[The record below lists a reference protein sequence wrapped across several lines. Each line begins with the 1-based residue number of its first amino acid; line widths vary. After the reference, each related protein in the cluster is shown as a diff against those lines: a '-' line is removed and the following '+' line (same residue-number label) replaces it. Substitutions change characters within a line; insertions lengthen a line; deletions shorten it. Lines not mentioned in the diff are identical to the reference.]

1 MRYNLLFFSHNLFQ
15 AFQHIVFLRR
25 AKSLIQIFFTTT
37 CIPLL
42 LLFLPTASASNTLE
56 TSPANKLKTKIPT
69 GQLKFSHLKAADGL
83 SSSNVF
89 AITQDQ
95 QGYLWV
101 ATEDGLNR
109 FDGSKFKTYRHNINN
124 KHSIADNVIRKV
136 FVDSHDTLWVGTQN
150 GLSRYNRE
158 LDNFDNFLHQKD
170 NTQSLYDNIIWDI
183 YQDQNNTLWVSTE
196 TGLQAL
202 KLNANDFNF
211 TRIAITGKNN
221 ELREIKSIYH
231 DKANNNYWLGTYD
244 NGIHIVNNDINNA
257 SPIKDDATYS
267 GVLHGDNSLGL
278 DISAKA
284 LFDIKEI
291 KKKLWLATENGVY
304 VISKDDNNNYA
315 LYKHY
320 TNENGLLSE
329 HIRAIEQYDNNN
341 VWVATDQ
348 GLNIVNLI
356 THNITSQQ
364 NSSDPASLSE
374 NWLMDVFKDKNNT
387 MWLASYGGGL
397 NKYSPLTAKFHHELA
412 FDNTSYRVE
421 SFTELSNG
429 DIYFSTEQQG
439 VFSFINNEI
448 KKVNID
454 VLESIRYIFSYQN
467 NLVLYTG
474 NGSLYTYSLLTQ
486 TVDLHSEWKKISF
499 YSVENPAE
507 IINDTLW
514 FVNANGVL
522 SSYKLTNRKLTQHS
536 NPSIDNAN
544 TIKVG
549 ENQGI
554 WLVSS
559 DNKIHLFNLST
570 NEFDKNI
577 IQIPSGFSTNQTVS
591 LALSDNYIWLGS
603 ESQGLLVINKATSD
617 YYLINESNG
626 LINNHV
632 ASILIDGND
641 GWIATNKGVSFIDL
655 TTKHP
660 LHFDIDFSLNNPEF
674 IKYSELRATSGKF
687 FLGSPK
693 GFYYFYPQELL
704 QIEQIISKPLLS
716 NLYIANKTIPI
727 KSNKDGKPNTL
738 LPQLRIKSDK
748 DAYYLDKH
756 INSLEKITLNHN
768 HSPIGFEFV
777 SPNANLPS
785 QLRYKYRLEGLETE
799 WIASNPNNNR
809 ATYTNLAPGLYT
821 FIVEAFDFHGASEPA
836 QTSIILE
843 VLPPWWLTNTAILLY
858 ILASIL
864 FISFLFQ
871 QFNNRRIYHLQVK
884 QNEERLKLSL
894 WGSGDEMWDWNIATG
909 KIFRSNIWGMLD
921 FPQDGKRNEFEQV
934 ESTGSNSKNTAKNE
948 KEATVSNI
956 HQQDLVRVNASLDAH
971 FAGETEH
978 FEAAYRVKDKSGK
991 WIWILDRGKV
1001 VERDHEDAPKRM
1013 TGTLK
1018 DITQIKEAE
1027 ERLKLF
1033 AKCIENISDAM
1044 VIYNHDF
1051 SLVDANKAYTRITGK
1066 SRESMLGQALTF
1078 GQYSEQFT
1086 QSIKDQLIHKGSW
1099 NGEIESKRD
1108 DGSTYFTDLN
1118 LDVIFDESGSISHY
1132 VGIFS
1137 DITKRKETEIELR
1150 RLANSDT
1157 LTGLPNRSLFQANQT
1172 QMVENKLRH
1181 ALLVF
1186 DLDNFKKINDSLG
1199 HQIGDAILCK
1209 IAQRLLNI
1217 GRKQDT
1223 VYRLG
1228 GDEFSILV
1236 ENTNDIH
1243 TITSIAKEIL
1253 TTIARPFKVRNQE
1266 IVLYSSIGI
1275 VLYPDD
1281 GLSPHELLKNAD
1293 TAMYHAKHS
1302 GGNKYQFFSDS
1313 MNKEA
1318 VQRLDTENLIRLAL
1332 KQDAFTVFYQPK
1344 IAIATGQIAGMEA
1357 LVRCETRTHGFLSPA
1372 KFIPVSEETGQII
1385 EIGEVVLRK
1394 ACLATKKWVDAGL
1407 FTGRVAVNLSA
1418 VQFTQA
1424 NLVSMIAN
1432 ILKESQLPAKYL
1444 ELEITEGTVMNAPQK
1459 AIETM
1464 KQLRAMGIH
1473 LSLDDFGTGYSS
1485 LAYLKKFP
1493 LNTLK
1498 IDKAFVDDIEQSEQ
1512 GRNMVATIVTIAH
1525 NLDMEVV
1532 AEGVESNKQ
1541 LTFLSSLGCEQL
1553 QGYLYSKPL
1562 ATEKFQQYLLSHQI
1576 TKKSTSFSLN

>member
-1 MRYNLLFFSHNLFQ
+1 M
-15 AFQHIVFLRR
+15 FLRR
-25 AKSLIQIFFTTT
+25 AKSLTDILRTMA
-37 CIPLL
+37 CLP
-42 LLFLPTASASNTLE
+42 LLFLLSTANASIPLE
-56 TSPANKLKTKIPT
+56 VSQQAQREAKIPT

-95 QGYLWV
+95 QGYLWI

-124 KHSIADNVIRKV
+124 QHSIADNVIRKV
-136 FVDSHDTLWVGTQN
+136 FVDNNNTLWIGTQN

-158 LDNFDNFLHQKD
+158 LDNFDNFVHQPD
-170 NTQSLYDNIIWDI
+170 NNQSLHDNIIWDI
-183 YQDQNNTLWVSTE
+183 YQDKNNTLWVSTE
-196 TGLQAL
+196 TGLQSLAL
-202 KLNANDFNF
+202 TSNKLYFN
-211 TRIAITGKNN
+211 RLAITDATNK
-221 ELREIKSIYH
+221 LKEIKSIYH
-231 DKANNNYWLGTYD
+231 DQANDYYWLGTYD
-244 NGIHIVNNDINNA
+244 NGIHIVNNDINKVA
-257 SPIKDDATYS
+257 EIKDNATYS

-278 DISAKA
+278 AISAKA

-291 KKKLWLATENGVY
+291 NKKLWLATENGVY
-304 VISKDDNNNYA
+304 VISKDNNNNYA
-315 LYKHY
+315 LFKHY
-320 TNENGLLSE
+320 TVENGLLSQN
-329 HIRAIEQYDNNN
+329 IRAIEEYDNNN
-341 VWVATDQ
+341 VWIATDQ
-348 GLNIVNLI
+348 GLNLVNRI
-356 THNITSQQ
+356 SHKITSQQ
-364 NSSDPASLSE
+364 NNTDSASLSE
-374 NWLMDVFKDKNNT
+374 NWLMDIFRDKNHT

-439 VFSFINNEI
+439 VFSFIDNEI
-448 KKVNID
+448 KNLN
-454 VLESIRYIFSYQN
+454 LETPNNIRYIFSFQK
-467 NLVLYTG
+467 NLVLYTESG
-474 NGSLYTYSLLTQ
+474 DLYTYSLTNRTLS
-486 TVDLHSEWKKISF
+486 LHSNWRKTSF
-499 YSVENPAE
+499 YSAEKPAE
-507 IINDTLW
+507 IIDDTLW
-514 FVNANGVL
+514 FVNETGTL
-522 SSYKLTNRKLTQHS
+522 SSYNLTNKNLELHP
-536 NPSIDNAN
+536 NPEVINAN
-544 TIKVG
+544 TIKVDI
-549 ENQGI
+549 NQKI
-554 WLVSS
+554 WLISS
-559 DNKIHLFNLST
+559 DNKIHLFNLKT
-570 NEFDKNI
+570 NDFDKEI
-577 IQIPSGFSTNQTVS
+577 IDIPLGFSTSQTVN
-591 LALSDNYIWLGS
+591 LALSDDYVWLGS
-603 ESQGLLVINKATSD
+603 ESQGLLIINKDT
-617 YYLINESNG
+617 YEYHLINESNG
-626 LINNHV
+626 LVNNHI
-632 ASILIDGND
+632 ASILIDNNR

-655 TTKHP
+655 KTKHP
-660 LHFDIDFSLNNPEF
+660 LHFDVDFSLNNPEF
-674 IKYSELRATSGKF
+674 IKYSELKTASGKLL
-687 FLGSPK
+687 LGSPN

-704 QIEQIISKPLLS
+704 QIEQKISKPILS
-716 NLYIANKTIPI
+716 NLYIANKMVPI
-727 KSNKDGKPNTL
+727 KKTSSEQSILPPHLNGKNNNDTF
-738 LPQLRIKSDK
+738 
-748 DAYYLDKH
+748 YLDKH
-756 INSLEKITLNHN
+756 INSLVKITLNHN

-777 SPNANLPS
+777 SPNAKLPS
-785 QLRYKYRLEGLETE
+785 QLRYKYRLNGLETE
-799 WIASNPNNNR
+799 WISSTPHNNI

-821 FIVEAFDFHGASEPA
+821 FVVETFDFHGTSKAA
-836 QTSIILE
+836 QTSIELE

-858 ILASIL
+858 ILVAIL
-864 FISFLFQ
+864 FVSFIFQ
-871 QFNNRRIYHLQVK
+871 HINNRRLYHEQVK

-894 WGSGDEMWDWNIATG
+894 WGSGDEMWDWNITTG

-921 FPQDGKRNEFEQV
+921 FPQDGKRNEFEQI
-934 ESTGSNSKNTAKNE
+934 ESTKSNSAVTANE
-948 KEATVSNI
+948 ENDETVSNI
-956 HQQDLVRVNASLDAH
+956 HRQDLARVNASLDAH

-978 FEAAYRVKDKSGK
+978 FESAYRVRDKAGK

-1001 VERDHEDAPKRM
+1001 VERDHENAPKRM

-1018 DITQIKEAE
+1018 DITQIKETE

-1033 AKCIENISDAM
+1033 GKCIENISDAM
-1044 VIYNHDF
+1044 VIYNHEF
-1051 SLVDANKAYTRITGK
+1051 ILVDANKAYTRITGNSK
-1066 SRESMLGQALTF
+1066 ESMLGQPLIFA
-1078 GQYSEQFT
+1078 QYSTQFT
-1086 QSIKDQLIHKGSW
+1086 QSIKDQLIDKGSW
-1099 NGEIESKRD
+1099 HGEIESKRD

-1118 LDVIFDESGSISHY
+1118 LDIIFDESGSISHY

-1137 DITKRKETEIELR
+1137 DITKRKETELELR

-1172 QMVENKLRH
+1172 QMVNNKLRH

-1209 IAQRLLNI
+1209 IAKRLLNI
-1217 GRKQDT
+1217 GRKQDS

-1228 GDEFSILV
+1228 GDEFSVLV
-1236 ENTNDIH
+1236 KNTNDIH

-1281 GLSPHELLKNAD
+1281 GLGPHELLKNAD

-1344 IAIATGQIAGMEA
+1344 IAIATGQVAGMEA

-1385 EIGEVVLRK
+1385 DIGEVVLRK
-1394 ACLATKKWVDAGL
+1394 ACQATKKWVDAGL

-1424 NLVSMIAN
+1424 NLVSMIAS
-1432 ILKESQLPAKYL
+1432 ILKETQLSANYL
-1444 ELEITEGTVMNAPQK
+1444 ELEITEGTVMDAPQK

-1532 AEGVESNKQ
+1532 AEGVENNKQ

-1562 ATEKFQQYLLSHQI
+1562 ATDKFQQYLLSHQI
-1576 TKKSTSFSLN
+1576 TKNSTSFSFN

>member
-1 MRYNLLFFSHNLFQ
+1 M
-15 AFQHIVFLRR
+15 RR
-25 AKSLIQIFFTTT
+25 AKSLTDILRTTA
-37 CIPLL
+37 CLP
-42 LLFLPTASASNTLE
+42 LLFLLSTANASIPLE
-56 TSPANKLKTKIPT
+56 VSQQAQREAKIPT

-95 QGYLWV
+95 QGYLWI

-124 KHSIADNVIRKV
+124 QHSIADNVIRKV
-136 FVDSHDTLWVGTQN
+136 FVDNNNTLWIGTQN

-158 LDNFDNFLHQKD
+158 LDNFDNFVHQPD
-170 NTQSLYDNIIWDI
+170 NNQSLHDNIIWDI
-183 YQDQNNTLWVSTE
+183 YQDKNNTLWVSTE
-196 TGLQAL
+196 TGLQSLAL
-202 KLNANDFNF
+202 TSNKLYFN
-211 TRIAITGKNN
+211 RLSITGENN
-221 ELREIKSIYH
+221 KLKEIKSIYH
-231 DKANNNYWLGTYD
+231 DKANKKYWLGTYD
-244 NGIHIVNNDINNA
+244 NGIHIVNNDINEA
-257 SPIKDDATYS
+257 AEIKDNATYS
-267 GVLHGDNSLGL
+267 GVLHGDNPLGFA
-278 DISAKA
+278 ISAKA

-291 KKKLWLATENGVY
+291 DEKLWLATENGVY
-304 VISKDDNNNYA
+304 VISKDNNNNYA
-315 LYKHY
+315 LFKHY
-320 TNENGLLSE
+320 TVENGLLSQ
-329 HIRAIEQYDNNN
+329 HIRAIEKYDNNN
-341 VWVATDQ
+341 VWIATDQ
-348 GLNIVNLI
+348 GLNLVNRI
-356 THNITSQQ
+356 NHKITSQQ
-364 NSSDPASLSE
+364 NNTDSASLSE
-374 NWLMDVFKDKNNT
+374 NWLMDIFKDKNNT

-439 VFSFINNEI
+439 VFSFIDNEI
-448 KKVNID
+448 NKIDID
-454 VLESIRYIFSYQN
+454 VNENIRRVYGSNEPILWFYTDNGKLYQYSTDSNFLLEHPEWQGNSEYSIDQLIIFLNDSLWYINTS
-467 NLVLYTG
+467 G
-474 NGSLYTYSLLTQ
+474 HLTQ
-486 TVDLHSEWKKISF
+486 YILATREFLLHKTE
-499 YSVENPAE
+499 YATQL
-507 IINDTLW
+507 IN
-514 FVNANGVL
+514 FHK
-522 SSYKLTNRKLTQHS
+522 SY
-536 NPSIDNAN
+536 DNQL
-544 TIKVG
+544 IL
-549 ENQGI
+549 I
-554 WLVSS
+554 SS
-559 DNKIHLFNLST
+559 DNQVIKFDIELKKFTQLDLSISDSFNVENATTIADSKNYLFLGSNSQGVLVLDKLDQENYLFDENSGL
-570 NEFDKNI
+570 NNNFIGSIIVDKN
-577 IQIPSGFSTNQTVS
+577 GFAWFSTNKGISVLNPKS
-591 LALSDNYIWLGS
+591 KD
-603 ESQGLLVINKATSD
+603 VI
-617 YYLINESNG
+617 
-626 LINNHV
+626 
-632 ASILIDGND
+632 
-641 GWIATNKGVSFIDL
+641 
-655 TTKHP
+655 
-660 LHFDIDFSLNNPEF
+660 HFDKDFSLNNPEF
-674 IKYSELRATSGKF
+674 LKF
-687 FLGSPK
+687 SSLKSKSNRLYFGSPK
-693 GFYYFYPQELL
+693 GFYHFLPESLL
-704 QIEQIISKPLLS
+704 SIKQIISTPLFTDLF
-716 NLYIANKTIPI
+716 IANKKINIAPRNSTATFVSTGKNNNAKTTKQ
-727 KSNKDGKPNTL
+727 KSSYL
-738 LPQLRIKSDK
+738 LPKQIND
-748 DAYYLDKH
+748 LD
-756 INSLEKITLNHN
+756 KITLNHD
-768 HSPIGFEFV
+768 HSPVGFEFV
-777 SPNANLPS
+777 SPNAKLPN
-785 QLRYKYRLEGLETE
+785 QLRYKYRLDGLEE
-799 WIASNPNNNR
+799 NWISASLGFNR
-809 ATYTNLAPGLYT
+809 ATYTNLSPGLYT
-821 FIVEAFDFHGASEPA
+821 FHIQAYDIQTPSNQQNAS
-836 QTSIILE
+836 IKLE

-858 ILASIL
+858 ILVAIL
-864 FISFLFQ
+864 FVSFIFQ
-871 QFNNRRIYHLQVK
+871 HINNRRLYHEQVK

-894 WGSGDEMWDWNIATG
+894 WGSGDEMWDWNITTG

-921 FPQDGKRNEFEQV
+921 FPQDGKRNEFEQI
-934 ESTGSNSKNTAKNE
+934 ESIESNSATTTNE
-948 KEATVSNI
+948 ENDETVSNI
-956 HQQDLVRVNASLDAH
+956 HQQDLARVNASLDAH

-978 FEAAYRVKDKSGK
+978 FESAYRVRDKAGK

-1001 VERDHEDAPKRM
+1001 VERDHENAPKRM

-1018 DITQIKEAE
+1018 DITQIKETE

-1033 AKCIENISDAM
+1033 GKCIENISDAM
-1044 VIYNHDF
+1044 VIYNHEF
-1051 SLVDANKAYTRITGK
+1051 ILVDANKAYTRITGNSK
-1066 SRESMLGQALTF
+1066 ESMLGQPLIFA
-1078 GQYSEQFT
+1078 QYSTQFT
-1086 QSIKDQLIHKGSW
+1086 QSIKDQLIDKGSW
-1099 NGEIESKRD
+1099 HGEIESKRD

-1118 LDVIFDESGSISHY
+1118 LDIIFDESGNISHY

-1137 DITKRKETEIELR
+1137 DITKRKETELELR

-1172 QMVENKLRH
+1172 QMVNNKLRH

-1209 IAQRLLNI
+1209 IAKRLLNI
-1217 GRKQDT
+1217 GRKQDS

-1228 GDEFSILV
+1228 GDEFSVLV
-1236 ENTNDIH
+1236 KNTNDIH

-1281 GLSPHELLKNAD
+1281 GLGPHELLKNAD

-1344 IAIATGQIAGMEA
+1344 IAIATGQVAGMEA

-1385 EIGEVVLRK
+1385 DIGEVVLRK
-1394 ACLATKKWVDAGL
+1394 ACQATKKWVDAGL

-1418 VQFTQA
+1418 VQFTQV
-1424 NLVSMIAN
+1424 NLVSMIAS
-1432 ILKESQLPAKYL
+1432 ILKETQLSANYL
-1444 ELEITEGTVMNAPQK
+1444 ELEITEGTVMDAPQK

-1532 AEGVESNKQ
+1532 AEGVENNKQ

-1562 ATEKFQQYLLSHQI
+1562 ATDKFQQYLLSHQI
-1576 TKKSTSFSLN
+1576 TKNSTSFSFN